1 MTHFLQDAEGGVR
14 YISESALVRSS
25 LKTVTE
31 TAIELTEGAKSH
43 IRRVG
48 LGTFLDYSLDTLHTR
63 ELIIRLMDRYDE
75 GSLPD
80 DENSL
85 TDEYS
90 FFLRVSPEKY
100 VLVNPEAV
108 HKVLGT
114 SFATDLADSVSGNK
128 CAALQ
133 AMFTEVK
140 AAGFD
145 VECNTRRYNY
155 SRNEYEPKI

>member
-1 MTHFLQDAEGGVR
+1 
-14 YISESALVRSS
+14 
-25 LKTVTE
+25 
-31 TAIELTEGAKSH
+31 LTEGAKSH

-145 VECNTRRYNY
+145 VEYNTRRYNY
-155 SRNEYEPKI
+155 SRNEYEPKIKNRSRLIYSRNT